1 MRDLV
6 FALAM
11 AIVGLVIGWLVWGRV
26 PMGSGADVDTL
37 YVERTIRERDT
48 VTVDRPVT
56 RVIYERHTDTVRVE
70 VPVPVWLVGA
80 VSSALRRSA
89 TKAATCD
96 SPCGARAR
104 PGGRRASRP

>member
-1 MRDLV
+1 MRDWIISIALV
-6 FALAM
+6 AVGVAIGYLA
-11 AIVGLVIGWLVWGRV
+11 WGRSPV
-26 PMGSGADVDTL
+26 GAGSDVDTL

-48 VTVDRPVT
+48 STVDRPET

>member
-26 PMGSGADVDTL
+26 PMGSGADVGTL
-37 YVERTIRERDT
+37 YVERTIRGRDT

-70 VPVPVWLVGA
+70 VPVPVWLERIGHI
-80 VSSALRRSA
+80 SHTPIRSH
-89 TKAATCD
+89 
-96 SPCGARAR
+96 
-104 PGGRRASRP
+104 GRRVRRACAGAAS